1 MLYKLLLFVN
11 KKVLFFRTFLF
22 LIITSILYG
31 RRNPSTSKG
40 NLFKGES
47 HDARTFLKFAGN
59 CETLVY
65 FRTPIRLIRSR
76 RRRSSRSNA
85 RRTRSES
92 SRHRFSSS
100 FFNLAK
106 SL

>member
-31 RRNPSTSKG
+31 RRN
-40 NLFKGES
+40 
-47 HDARTFLKFAGN
+47 RTFLKFAGN